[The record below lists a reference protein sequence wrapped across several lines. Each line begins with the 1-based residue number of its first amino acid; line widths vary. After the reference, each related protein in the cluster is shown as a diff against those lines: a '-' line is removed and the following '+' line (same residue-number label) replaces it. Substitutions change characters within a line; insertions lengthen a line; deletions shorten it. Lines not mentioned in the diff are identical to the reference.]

1 MSETDC
7 QRCGPTLPVSCQR
20 TCPTVD
26 CSVYPLPAECAEMCS
41 GASCCACAYGP
52 STPEYRW
59 QVPYPPLKCGTAC
72 SDMLSRWEG
81 YLADPAM
88 VACTTSSDCIVVG
101 GQPAMDPC
109 NGHSTIGYCG
119 KAANAAAY
127 RASPAASLETEFA
140 ASCTGHTGYD
150 CGPGYAACTDGKCV
164 IAGFGCCF
172 GCMRD
177 AALPDTADAHVTAT
191 ESGREVGRETG
202 DGEVGGQ

>member
-1 MSETDC
+1 
-7 QRCGPTLPVSCQR
+7 
-20 TCPTVD
+20 
-26 CSVYPLPAECAEMCS
+26 
-41 GASCCACAYGP
+41 
-52 STPEYRW
+52 
-59 QVPYPPLKCGTAC
+59 
-72 SDMLSRWEG
+72 MLSRWEG

-140 ASCTGHTGYD
+140 ATCAEHKAYD
-150 CGPGYAACTDGKCV
+150 CGPGYAACTNGQCT

-172 GCMRD
+172 GCARD
-177 AALPDTADAHVTAT
+177 AAVPDTADAQLSAV
-191 ESGREVGRETG
+191 ELGREVA
-202 DGEVGGQ
+202 GEVARDGMGGEAGGGEAGSQ